1 MLRLHGRLR
10 LLVRGDNGLM
20 PEPFG
25 FNHTEDHPMARFPVH
40 SIESTP
46 EASRDTMRALHRRF
60 GFVPNLIGELAAAP
74 ATLKAYAALSQILE
88 ETTFDP
94 VEQQLILIATSLAN
108 DCRYCVAAHSAG
120 LKMAGLAQD
129 QIDALREGRAL
140 GDGKLEAL
148 RKITFAVVDRR
159 GRPSAV
165 EVRSFLESGY
175 RQEQL
180 LELLVGVAAKTISN
194 YTNHLADTPLD
205 RELEAFAWEP
215 TAA

>member
-1 MLRLHGRLR
+1 
-10 LLVRGDNGLM
+10 M
-20 PEPFG
+20 P
-25 FNHTEDHPMARFPVH
+25 RFPVH
-40 SIESTP
+40 SIESAP
-46 EASRDTMRALHRRF
+46 EASRETMRGLKQKF

-74 ATLKAYAALSQILE
+74 ATLKAYAALSRLLE

-129 QIDALREGRAL
+129 QVDALREGRVLA
-140 GDGKLEAL
+140 DGRLEAL

-159 GRPSAV
+159 GRPNAA

-175 RQEQL
+175 RPEQM

-194 YTNHLADTPLD
+194 YTNHLAETPLD
-205 RELEAFAWEP
+205 RELEVFSWKP
-215 TAA
+215 TTA